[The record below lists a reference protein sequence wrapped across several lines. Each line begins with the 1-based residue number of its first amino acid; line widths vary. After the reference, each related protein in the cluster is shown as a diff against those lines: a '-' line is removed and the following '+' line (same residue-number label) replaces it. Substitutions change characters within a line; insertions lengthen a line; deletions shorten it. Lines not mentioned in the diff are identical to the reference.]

1 MCTFNFSSKL
11 DDLRCTVALD
21 VLFKVFDSVFKYC
34 QHNQVYLHI
43 LHYETRLRIY
53 EFLYSH
59 K

>member
-34 QHNQVYLHI
+34 QHNQVYFTYIAL
-43 LHYETRLRIY
+43 
-53 EFLYSH
+53 
-59 K
+59 